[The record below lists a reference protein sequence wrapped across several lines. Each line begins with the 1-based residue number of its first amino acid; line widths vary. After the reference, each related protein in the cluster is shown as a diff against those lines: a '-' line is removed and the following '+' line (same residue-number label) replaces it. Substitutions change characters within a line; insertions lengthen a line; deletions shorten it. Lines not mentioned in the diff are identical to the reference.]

1 MNNAFLAS
9 LTPVRR
15 SAFSFRARARR
26 SALAISLIFPLC
38 SPLFG
43 CSKIAG
49 WAIDKAI
56 GDDAGLA
63 EEALAGGGS
72 SSGPASTTKVC
83 DLVTDAEIEAASG
96 KKIISKTP
104 SDDSCGWGLSTTGQ
118 HTESD
123 PLSIGSVNLQI
134 ANELEMKVIP
144 VAGAQKDIPGLGN
157 KAEWSGGMAPNLRI
171 HVKNGKVLYFLFVDP
186 GQMMKNTG
194 ITEKKIDNNNS
205 LVNMEYPELEKEAI
219 AIGKAAVSRY

>member
-1 MNNAFLAS
+1 MW
-9 LTPVRR
+9 TPARSWFFW
-15 SAFSFRARARR
+15 SAFWKNAVFIF
-26 SALAISLIFPLC
+26 AIFALIFP
-38 SPLFG
+38 SFG

-72 SSGPASTTKVC
+72 SGSSTKNVC

-96 KKIISKTP
+96 KKVLSHDTGGT
-104 SDDSCGWGLSTTGQ
+104 DACGWALGVGGQ
-118 HTESD
+118 PS
-123 PLSIGSVNLQI
+123 GNVNLQI
-134 ANELEMKVIP
+134 VPELALKVIP
-144 VAGAQKDIPGLGN
+144 ALGAQKDIPGLGN

-171 HVKNGKVLYFLFVDP
+171 HVKNGQVLNFLFVDP
-186 GQMMKNTG
+186 QAMMKNPG
-194 ITEKKIDNNNS
+194 FSEKKIDNNNTA
-205 LVNMEYPELEKEAI
+205 VNMEYPELEKEAI